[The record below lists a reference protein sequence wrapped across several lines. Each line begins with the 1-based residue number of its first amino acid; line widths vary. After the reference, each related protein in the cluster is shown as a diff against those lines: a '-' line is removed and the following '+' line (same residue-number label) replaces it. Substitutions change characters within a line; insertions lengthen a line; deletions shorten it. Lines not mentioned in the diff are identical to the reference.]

1 MMASKCIMITLL
13 LFFSITDFHAEENR
27 NDYVWLR
34 SQYENL
40 KKNDSTAFRYLRIY
54 ISKAKKDS
62 DFARLSEAY
71 KFAVY
76 FTPSNEGKLSYSDST
91 IYAALR
97 SKQPELIGD
106 AYLGKGIFY
115 YFNLKKY
122 EPALAEYLKAYEYS
136 KNGKDEYLH
145 QKIIY
150 HLGVVKSYLGFYQEA
165 LELFKQC
172 SAFFEKKSKEKSH
185 PNTLFNFKRGYYNS
199 IHQMVICYRNL
210 KEYDMADVLVENA
223 LLQLADQDRFLLEKN
238 YLLKCRGISAYHH
251 KNYAGSIHDLN
262 AALEEIVKSN
272 DFSWLSVI
280 YYYLGKNHM
289 VSNENKGIYYLEKVD
304 SIFNRHTFILPEVRP
319 AYEDLIMYYSEKGDQ
334 EKQLYYTKQLLKV
347 DKLIGKDF
355 TYLSSKIHR
364 EYDERLLT
372 EGKNRLEKMSWRRM
386 MYMLV
391 FIVSTIFFLCLFL
404 LKYQKEQHIK
414 LKYLLLQDRL
424 NNKQYDMLII
434 DKQDVIDNSVKTGLP
449 EELYKELDQ
458 KLQQFEIENGFKQRG
473 LTLGILATK
482 MNTNTS
488 YLSTFINEN
497 KGENFKTYIN
507 RLRISYITQLLN
519 SERKYL
525 LYTIEAL
532 AEESGISTRQH
543 FSDLFYEVNGLRPT
557 DFIRKRKQELKM
569 E

>member
-1 MMASKCIMITLL
+1 MTTSQCIMIILL
-13 LFFSITDFHAEENR
+13 LFLPITDFHAEKSR
-27 NDYVWLR
+27 NGYVWLR

-40 KKNDSTAFRYLRIY
+40 EKNDSTAFRYLRIY

-62 DFARLSEAY
+62 DFVRLSEAY

-76 FTPSNEGKLSYSDST
+76 FTPSNEGKLSYADST

-165 LELFKQC
+165 LDLFKQC
-172 SAFFEKKSKEKSH
+172 SAFFEKRSKEKSH
-185 PNTLFNFKRGYYNS
+185 PNTLFNFKRGYFNS

-210 KEYDMADVLVENA
+210 KQYEMADDLVDKA
-223 LLQLADQDRFLLEKN
+223 LLHLADQDRFLLEKS

-251 KNYAGSIHDLN
+251 KNYAGSIHDLHS
-262 AALEEIVKSN
+262 ALQEMVKSN

-289 VSNENKGIYYLEKVD
+289 VSNENKGLYYLEKVD

-319 AYEDLIMYYSEKGDQ
+319 AYEDLITYYSEKGDRD
-334 EKQLYYTKQLLKV
+334 KQLYYTKQLLKV
-347 DKLIGKDF
+347 DKLINKDF

-364 EYDERLLT
+364 EYDTRLLT
-372 EGKNRLEKMSWRRM
+372 ESKNRLENMSSRRM
-386 MYMLV
+386 TYILI
-391 FIVSTIFFLCLFL
+391 FIVSTIFFLCLFVI
-404 LKYQKEQHIK
+404 KYRKEQNIK
-414 LKYLLLQDRL
+414 LKYLLLQDKL
-424 NNKQYDMLII
+424 NNKQYDILII
-434 DKQDVIDNSVKTGLP
+434 DKQDISVNTIKTGLP
-449 EELYKELDQ
+449 EELYKELDLRLQ
-458 KLQQFEIENGFKQRG
+458 KFEIENGFTQKG
-473 LTLGILATK
+473 LTLGILALK

-497 KGENFKTYIN
+497 KGTNFKTYIN
-507 RLRISYITQLLN
+507 GLRISYITHLLN

-543 FSDLFYEVNGLRPT
+543 FSDLFFDINGIRPA
-557 DFIRKRKQELKM
+557 DYIRNRKKELGIS
-569 E
+569 

>member
-1 MMASKCIMITLL
+1 MASKCIMITLL

-76 FTPSNEGKLSYSDST
+76 FTPSNEGKLSYADST

-115 YFNLKKY
+115 YFTLKKY

-210 KEYDMADVLVENA
+210 KEYDMADGLVENA
-223 LLQLADQDRFLLEKN
+223 LLQLADQDRFLLEKS

-251 KNYAGSIHDLN
+251 KNYAGSIHDLSS
-262 AALEEIVKSN
+262 ALQEIVKSN

-319 AYEDLIMYYSEKGDQ
+319 AYEDIIMYYSEKGDQ

-372 EGKNRLEKMSWRRM
+372 ESKNRLEKMSSRRM

-391 FIVSTIFFLCLFL
+391 FIVSTIFFLCLFI

-434 DKQDVIDNSVKTGLP
+434 DRQDVIGNSVKTGLP

-458 KLQQFEIENGFKQRG
+458 KLRQFEIENGFKQRG

-543 FSDLFYEVNGLRPT
+543 FSNLFYEVNGLRPT
-557 DFIRKRKQELKM
+557 DFIRKRKEELKM